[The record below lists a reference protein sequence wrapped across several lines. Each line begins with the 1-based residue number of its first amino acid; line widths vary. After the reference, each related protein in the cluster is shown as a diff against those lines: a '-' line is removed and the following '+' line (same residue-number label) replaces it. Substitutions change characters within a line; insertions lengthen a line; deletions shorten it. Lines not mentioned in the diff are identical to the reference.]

1 MALGLHSLLALG
13 RCLFGSTAPHMA
25 SLHWLNFYS
34 TQDFKIES
42 FYSLLVLV
50 APKERFSFCYHDDFF
65 LGSTVV
71 FLSLFCAMELF
82 FSNLIVIV
90 L

>member
-1 MALGLHSLLALG
+1 MNGMNKTDRLFYLHS
-13 RCLFGSTAPHMA
+13 
-25 SLHWLNFYS
+25 
-34 TQDFKIES
+34 DFKLES
-42 FYSLLVLV
+42 FYSFLVLA
-50 APKERFSFCYHDDFF
+50 APQELFSFCYHDNFF

>member
-1 MALGLHSLLALG
+1 MSGKTTMNGTSKTDRLFYLHS
-13 RCLFGSTAPHMA
+13 
-25 SLHWLNFYS
+25 
-34 TQDFKIES
+34 DFKIES
-42 FYSLLVLV
+42 FNSLLVLV

>member
-1 MALGLHSLLALG
+1 MSGKTTMNGTSKTDRLFYLHS
-13 RCLFGSTAPHMA
+13 
-25 SLHWLNFYS
+25 
-34 TQDFKIES
+34 DFKIGI
-42 FYSLLVLV
+42 FLLLVGISK
-50 APKERFSFCYHDDFF
+50 APKERFSFCCHDDFF